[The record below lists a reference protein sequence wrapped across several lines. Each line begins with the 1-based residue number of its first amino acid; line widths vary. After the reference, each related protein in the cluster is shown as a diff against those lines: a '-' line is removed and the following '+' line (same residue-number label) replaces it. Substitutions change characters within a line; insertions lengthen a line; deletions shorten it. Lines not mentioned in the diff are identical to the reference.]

1 MVDPGVELALA
12 LGAGVYVVGLRRAW
26 RTAGP
31 RRLVTPA
38 QVGFALAGWC
48 ATAIALLPPLDTAAA
63 RSLTAHMAQHVLLLA
78 VAAPLLAAGAP
89 LRGVV
94 WALPASWRRPAL
106 ARLRRVAYGRHR
118 RWTAWAVGALLTQ
131 TVVMWGWHA
140 PALYQAALRQP
151 VLHALEHAS
160 YLMTATAFWWAIGL
174 GSGRPRGASVLLV
187 FAAALPG
194 SALGAAMTL
203 AATPWYRA
211 YPSLADQQQ
220 AGVVMWAFSGL
231 AYVLVAAVVFGAWLS
246 GTERD
251 TPGRP
256 LATVVV
262 P

>member
-1 MVDPGVELALA
+1 MELVLA
-12 LGAGVYVVGLRRAW
+12 AGAGIYGLGLRRVW

-31 RRLVTPA
+31 GRLVSGA
-38 QVGFALAGWC
+38 QARLFAGGWFV
-48 ATAIALLPPLDTAAA
+48 TALALLPPLDTAAGH
-63 RSLTAHMAQHVLLLA
+63 SLTAHMVQHVLLLA

-89 LRGVV
+89 LPTAL
-94 WALPASWRRPAL
+94 WALPVSSRESALAGWRRL
-106 ARLRRVAYGRHR
+106 VRSRHR
-118 RWTAWAVGALLTQ
+118 HWGTWAVAALVAQSLA
-131 TVVMWGWHA
+131 MWGWHA
-140 PALYQAALRQP
+140 PPLYEAALREP
-151 VLHALEHAS
+151 ALHALEHAS
-160 YLMTATAFWWAIGL
+160 YLVTAAAFWWSVGL
-174 GSGRPRGASVLLV
+174 GAGRPRGASVLLV

-203 AATPWYRA
+203 AGAPWYAA

-246 GTERD
+246 GAERD

-256 LATVVV
+256 LPTVVV